1 MRSYGQIDF
10 FPTLF
15 AEPFNW
21 IITLWFLINWSAIYF
36 IKSIAN
42 LLPSAGRAGS
52 IGKANPCQAKRSQ
65 AKQQN
70 IESFGIR
77 CKWVSIRRYLLQCKL
92 HNNQVIM
99 HSRCFSLRKM
109 QICINMINAILLR
122 AISISPIA
130 MLAGLTYVCTMQT
143 HFCFFILSSSRLVY
157 CSITA
162 IENGILRRRG
172 KHWTLPIA
180 FCVN

>member
-1 MRSYGQIDF
+1 MNLRRIRANCTIYEFKKHRMRSYEQIEF
-10 FPTLF
+10 LLTLF
-15 AEPFNW
+15 AEPLNW
-21 IITLWFLINWSAIYF
+21 IITLCFLINWSAIYF

-52 IGKANPCQAKRSQ
+52 IGKANPSE

-70 IESFGIR
+70 IKSFGIR
-77 CKWVSIRRYLLQCKL
+77 CKWASIRQYLLQCKL

-109 QICINMINAILLR
+109 QICINMINTILLR

-130 MLAGLTYVCTMQT
+130 MLAGLTMLCNANTLLYF
-143 HFCFFILSSSRLVY
+143 HSFFI
-157 CSITA
+157 
-162 IENGILRRRG
+162 
-172 KHWTLPIA
+172 
-180 FCVN
+180 